1 MKDRCL
7 QVGSL
12 VVAKRDSGVCR
23 EGERGVCYELYEL
36 GRRPGYSIIFERG
49 GHDGFS
55 PQDVEMFLEVTGVV
69 LPSIEDFE
77 FRNVMQLRRAFER
90 GRFAEAFG
98 TFSGRA

>member
-1 MKDRCL
+1 MKDHSL

-12 VVAKRDSGVCR
+12 VVTKRDSGVCR
-23 EGERGVCYELYEL
+23 EGERGVCYEMYEL

-49 GHDGFS
+49 GYDGFS

-69 LPSIEDFE
+69 LGSIEDFE
-77 FRNVMQLRRAFER
+77 FQNVMQLRRAFER

-98 TFSGRA
+98 SSAAKA